1 MTRYIIS
8 FNSGNP
14 IPYIVNKNKQIVIW
28 VAIIGGGLAYYF
40 AYGHI
45 ADMMR

>member
-1 MTRYIIS
+1 MMRNIS
-8 FNSGNP
+8 FNSGNLLLHMMRRD
-14 IPYIVNKNKQIVIW
+14 KQIVIW
-28 VAIIGGGLAYYF
+28 VAIIGSGLAYYF

>member
-1 MTRYIIS
+1 MMRNAIS

-14 IPYIVNKNKQIVIW
+14 LLHIMRRDKKIVIW
-28 VAIIGGGLAYYF
+28 VAIIGSGLAYYF